1 MQGSVGYGLALVV
14 VPVLAIVHPEALP
27 TVILLLASVVSPQ
40 VCLTNGTKLLGGLAS
55 GVMGTAGGVGGPPL
69 ALVYQDRS
77 GPEIRATLAVDFVA
91 RTTLSLVALF
101 LTGRVREEPVLLTLQ
116 LLPALILGLV
126 CTRWIS
132 PLLDGRWLR
141 PAVLLFAA
149 VSSLAAVLSAS

>member
-1 MQGSVGYGLALVV
+1 VV

-27 TVILLLASVVSPQ
+27 AVILLLASVVSPQ
-40 VCLTNGTKLLGGLAS
+40 LCLTNGTKLLGGLTS

-91 RTTLSLVALF
+91 GTTLSLVALF
-101 LTGRVREEPVLLTLQ
+101 LTGRVGEEHVLLTLQ

-132 PLLDGRWLR
+132 PLLDGRWVR
-141 PAVLLFAA
+141 PVVLLFAA
-149 VSSLAAVLSAS
+149 VSGLAAVLSAF